1 MKEEKFIKLND
12 KIKALNSTR
21 VFKKITPK
29 GDLSWY
35 IKWVASLMLMIA
47 VCFRAADFNHMFDLY
62 FSFLGTSGWLI
73 VGFLWHDRALIFLNA
88 VAIAVFLMG
97 IINYHLVEDCPNC
110 MIPLNNW
117 PI

>member
-62 FSFLGTSGWLI
+62 FSFMGTTGWLL

-88 VAIAVFLMG
+88 VLSTVLLIG
-97 IINYHLVEDCPNC
+97 ILKELTTCSTC
-110 MIPLNNW
+110 MIPL
-117 PI
+117 